1 LSYKQIKWL
10 ILIIPTLVTGVWEY
24 VRHQFLLPV
33 ISMQFGNWLTPALVF
48 AVTITLLYRLFA
60 IYENMQEELKKERA
74 EKAVFKER
82 ERIARELHDGIA
94 QTLFL
99 CSVKLNRLKEKYCDA
114 DLVSVDQH
122 LRQIHD
128 DVRQSIFNLKTAS
141 SLPSHVW
148 RKQLETWFRLF
159 ETDTG
164 IDVNAQILLDESEL
178 SPKEKIE
185 LFACIQEAFTNIRKH
200 AGANRI
206 DCHLSSCPSG
216 WKLVIEDDGNG
227 FLGNPFASPTS
238 FGLKIMRERA
248 QQIGAV
254 LSFTREGAKTRLII
268 QKEDNKIG
276 FPLPHFDRR

>member
-1 LSYKQIKWL
+1 MSYKQIKWL

-33 ISMQFGNWLTPALVF
+33 ISMQFGNYLTPVLVF

-60 IYENMQEELKKERA
+60 IYENMQEELKKERE

-99 CSVKLNRLKEKYCDA
+99 CSVKLNRLREKYPDA

-128 DVRQSIFNLKTAS
+128 DVRQAIFNVKTAS
-141 SLPSHVW
+141 SLPSQIW
-148 RKQLETWFRLF
+148 QKQLETWFHLF

-164 IDVNAQILLDESEL
+164 IAVRKKIDLEESRL

-185 LFACIQEAFTNIRKH
+185 LFACIREAFTNIRKH
-200 AGANRI
+200 SGARQV
-206 DCHLSSCPSG
+206 DCRLSSCPGG
-216 WKLVIEDDGNG
+216 WKLVIEDDGKG
-227 FLGNPFASPTS
+227 FCGDPFASPTS
-238 FGLKIMRERA
+238 FGLKIMQERA
-248 QQIGAV
+248 RQIGAV
-254 LSFTREGAKTRLII
+254 LSFTREQEKTKLII
-268 QKEDNKIG
+268 QKEGGEIG
-276 FPLPHFDRR
+276 IPLPYPDRR